1 MLHALDNM
9 RYTREPA
16 DVLEQEL
23 LNHCACHK
31 TSYLAAKTLEEDHAL
46 TVCQSGA
53 GFYLGCWDESGPVSR
68 DSEYFPTSEAAQ
80 EALDNRSWEQ
90 RLDA

>member
-1 MLHALDNM
+1 MSAMENIRL
-9 RYTREPA
+9 TREPE
-16 DVLEQEL
+16 DILERTL
-23 LNHCACHK
+23 LNHCITHK
-31 TSYLAAKTLEEDHAL
+31 VSFLAAKFEAEDHPL

-53 GFYLGCWDESGPVSR
+53 GFYVGCWNQEGPVSR
-68 DSEYFPTSEAAQ
+68 DSEYFPTREAAQ